1 MSPKMWFIPFIF
13 ILLTLSG
20 CGDDSDPRVLTNLQ
34 IAASE
39 NPVPEG
45 FQSKLTATAFYDDG
59 NSNTTDATWESLD
72 ETKATVD
79 FAGLVTAVAE
89 GEVTIRATTAEGSG
103 TFLLTVTPAT
113 IKSIELS
120 PVTEEVS
127 LGFNVNY
134 EAIGYFSD
142 RTSHNINDHPDLVW
156 KSSNESVAVI
166 VKGIPGEKIARSD
179 TLSKGTTTFTAVLGV
194 SSNEAS
200 LTVNDHVLQ
209 SITISP
215 DRTTL
220 PLGAVQKFK
229 AEGLFSDGLTPDIS
243 EDVIWSS
250 TSVEHTVL
258 ELLDDKGTFQG
269 VGLGSAKISA
279 TYNGDESN
287 SEVISS
293 DNQPLVIV
301 EQMKMTALSVDS
313 PIDDDTQPLG
323 KKVQFIA
330 TGTFNNGHSYDISG
344 YEQVY
349 WQSNDTKTATVT
361 SSGLVEGL
369 ELGMV
374 TITAKSADDSWL
386 ASEEI
391 EITNAVV
398 ESIGVEAVDGNQII
412 TEGKTQKYNAWA
424 VYTNKTIGENVE
436 ASDEFSWSVI
446 IENEPVVTSNGV
458 PPEATITVQGLL
470 TYDRT
475 AHDAGVAKVY
485 GSYKGLEGE
494 ELMLLPKV
502 NLKTVPRLS
511 PTHEFIGALSLFEAE
526 TLDVTFSGGVGI
538 DGEDIYYDNS
548 ALMTQSEAVGYCEE
562 LLYNGN
568 DNWYLPESA
577 ELQALWQANIDNLVN
592 WDLRKHYWSTTING
606 SGHDAVSLTDSTII
620 EANDEE
626 FYYASC
632 ARSVQ

>member
-45 FQSKLTATAFYDDG
+45 FQSKLTATAFYDNG

-142 RTSHNINDHPDLVW
+142 HTSHNINDHPDLVW

-313 PIDDDTQPLG
+313 PIEDDTQPLG

-330 TGTFNNGHSYDISG
+330 TGTFNNGHNYDISG

-592 WDLRKHYWSTTING
+592 WDLREHYWSTTING